1 MSTVTI
7 KPRNRYK
14 IHPQKFALWSAM
26 ASIIMMFA
34 ALTSAFIVRK
44 AAGNWLE
51 FELPSIFYVSTFVIL
66 LSSIIM
72 HGSYLAYK
80 RGKAAI
86 YRWGLVLTFLL
97 GITFVVMQY
106 SGWTSL
112 YEIGVELNGNPSGS
126 FFYIISGLHAAH
138 VLGGI
143 AVLFVAISHAFG
155 LSFKI
160 SDKRLLRFELS
171 LHYWHFVD
179 FLWIYLLIFLL
190 IQ

>member
-1 MSTVTI
+1 MNSAAI
-7 KPRNRYK
+7 KSNRRYR

-51 FELPSIFYVSTFVIL
+51 FEIPAIFYLSTFVIL
-66 LSSIIM
+66 LSSITL
-72 HGSYLAYK
+72 HTSYLSFKKGRALV
-80 RGKAAI
+80 
-86 YRWGLVLTFLL
+86 YRWGLVITFLL
-97 GITFVVMQY
+97 GITFVVLQY
-106 SGWTSL
+106 MGWTQL

-126 FFYIISGLHAAH
+126 FFYLISGLHAAH
-138 VLGGI
+138 ILGGI

-155 LSFKI
+155 LSFKVTEA
-160 SDKRLLRFELS
+160 RLLRFELS
-171 LHYWHFVD
+171 LQYWHFVD
-179 FLWIYLLIFLL
+179 LLWLYLLIFLL